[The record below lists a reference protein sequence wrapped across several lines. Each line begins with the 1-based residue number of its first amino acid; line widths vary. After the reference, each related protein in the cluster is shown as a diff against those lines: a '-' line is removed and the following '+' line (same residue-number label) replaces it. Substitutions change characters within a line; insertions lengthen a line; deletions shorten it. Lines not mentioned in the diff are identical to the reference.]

1 LATWRHVHFNRIV
14 AGVAADYHSH
24 IGSPFGQKYR
34 RRTMSSPIDI
44 VTGFLSSFTRND
56 PDYIAGFVAEGFRN
70 VHDSA
75 LGSGCVGR
83 EEYRRRL
90 PHFLAAFSD
99 RTYSIDDIVEQQ
111 RPSVTDVVV
120 RYRFTATYEE
130 TPFEI
135 PGVMW
140 FSVRD
145 DVITKRVDTWD
156 SLTFLRQTN
165 QTDL

>member
-1 LATWRHVHFNRIV
+1 M
-14 AGVAADYHSH
+14 
-24 IGSPFGQKYR
+24 YR
-34 RRTMSSPIDI
+34 RTTMSSPIDV
-44 VTGFLSSFTRND
+44 VTGFLRSFTRND
-56 PDYIAGFVAEGFRN
+56 PDYIASFVAEGFRN
-70 VHDSA
+70 VHESA

-99 RTYSIDDIVEQQ
+99 RAYSIDDIVEQQ

-120 RYRFTATYEE
+120 RYRFGATYEG
-130 TPFEI
+130 TAFEI

>member
-1 LATWRHVHFNRIV
+1 M
-14 AGVAADYHSH
+14 
-24 IGSPFGQKYR
+24 YR
-34 RRTMSSPIDI
+34 RFTMSSPIDV
-44 VTGFLSSFTRND
+44 VTGFLGSFTRND
-56 PDYIAGFVAEGFRN
+56 PDYIASFVAESFRN

-120 RYRFTATYEE
+120 RYRFTATYEQ

-140 FSVRD
+140 FSIRD

-165 QTDL
+165 QTNL

>member
-1 LATWRHVHFNRIV
+1 
-14 AGVAADYHSH
+14 
-24 IGSPFGQKYR
+24 
-34 RRTMSSPIDI
+34 MSSPIDV
-44 VTGFLSSFTRND
+44 VTGFLRSFTRND
-56 PDYIAGFVAEGFRN
+56 PDRI
-70 VHDSA
+70 
-75 LGSGCVGR
+75 
-83 EEYRRRL
+83 
-90 PHFLAAFSD
+90 AAF
-99 RTYSIDDIVEQQ
+99 DDIVEQQ

-120 RYRFTATYEE
+120 RYRFTATYEG
-130 TPFEI
+130 TAFEI